1 MKKSSGTIFDGGSR
15 PEGRGAGTGPR
26 KRSIWLVT
34 MGAIFAAA
42 ILVQPATAE
51 NSQQTKMTTC
61 NADAKTKGLTGND
74 RKAFM
79 KTCLSANSNGDSKA
93 LNSQQQKMKDCNA
106 DAKAKKLAGD
116 ERKKFMSDCL
126 KGSAAAK

>member
-1 MKKSSGTIFDGGSR
+1 MR
-15 PEGRGAGTGPR
+15 
-26 KRSIWLVT
+26 RSIWLAT
-34 MGAIFAAA
+34 MAA
-42 ILVQPATAE
+42 ILAAATMLQPAAAE

-79 KTCLSANSNGDSKA
+79 KTCLSADSGGDTKPV
-93 LNSQQQKMKDCNA
+93 NSQQQKMKDCNA

-126 KGSAAAK
+126 KGPAAAK

>member
-1 MKKSSGTIFDGGSR
+1 MR
-15 PEGRGAGTGPR
+15 
-26 KRSIWLVT
+26 RSIWLAVLSAVLASAT
-34 MGAIFAAA
+34 I
-42 ILVQPATAE
+42 VQPAAAE
-51 NSQQTKMTTC
+51 NSQQTKMTAC
-61 NADAKTKGLTGND
+61 NADAKTKGLTGAE

-79 KTCLSANSNGDSKA
+79 KTCLSADSGGDSKP
-93 LNSQQQKMKDCNA
+93 LNSQQQRMKDCNA

>member
-1 MKKSSGTIFDGGSR
+1 MR
-15 PEGRGAGTGPR
+15 H
-26 KRSIWLVT
+26 SIWLATV
-34 MGAIFAAA
+34 GAILAAA
-42 ILVQPATAE
+42 TMMQPAAAE

-61 NADAKTKGLTGND
+61 NADAKTKGLTGAD
-74 RKAFM
+74 RKTFM
-79 KTCLSANSNGDSKA
+79 KTCLSADSGGDSKA

-116 ERKKFMSDCL
+116 ERKKFMSECL

>member
-1 MKKSSGTIFDGGSR
+1 M
-15 PEGRGAGTGPR
+15 
-26 KRSIWLVT
+26 KRSMWLT
-34 MGAIFAAA
+34 TLGAILAAA
-42 ILVQPATAE
+42 TIVQPAAAE

-61 NADAKTKGLTGND
+61 NADAKTKGLAGAD

-79 KTCLSANSNGDSKA
+79 KTCLSADSGSDSKA

-106 DAKAKKLAGD
+106 DAKTKKLAGD

-126 KGSAAAK
+126 KGPAAAK

>member
-1 MKKSSGTIFDGGSR
+1 MRRF
-15 PEGRGAGTGPR
+15 
-26 KRSIWLVT
+26 IWLAT
-34 MGAIFAAA
+34 LFAILAAA
-42 ILVQPATAE
+42 TMMQPAAAE

-61 NADAKTKGLTGND
+61 NADAKTKGLTGAD

-79 KTCLSANSNGDSKA
+79 KTCLSADSGGDGKPV
-93 LNSQQQKMKDCNA
+93 NSQQQKMKDCNA
-106 DAKAKKLAGD
+106 EAKTKKLAGD